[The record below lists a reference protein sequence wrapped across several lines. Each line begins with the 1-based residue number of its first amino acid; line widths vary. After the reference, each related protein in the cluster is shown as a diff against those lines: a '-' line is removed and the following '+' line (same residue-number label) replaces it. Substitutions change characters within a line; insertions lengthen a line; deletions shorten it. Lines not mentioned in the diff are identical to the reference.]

1 MCARTSNELAHTLH
15 SRRKNMQYLK
25 EKAQLL
31 QVQVVSFVRQNKVDY
46 ICNQKKMQRES
57 NITHIKS
64 ISQLARVLGLP
75 APLHPLIALVD
86 YNNVSIEMFPR
97 GQKTSLDFYKIS
109 FKPTFTGQIKYGQ
122 AYYDFEEGGLAFLKP
137 KQIVYPPENIES
149 YEGLALYFHSDF
161 IRNYPLGNTMNQY
174 GFFSYDVSEALF
186 LSAREKE
193 VIASLFASIANE
205 LDNNIDNFSQ
215 DVLVSQIEL
224 LLNYSNRFYN
234 RQFITRKAINHDII
248 TALDKLLNNYF
259 EEESSLKNGL
269 PSVKYISTELKLSQ
283 RYLSDMLSSL
293 TGLNT
298 QQYIQNAIIEKAK
311 EKLST
316 TNLSVSEIA
325 YELGFEHSQSFSKFF
340 KTKTNVSPLA
350 FRQSFN

>member
-1 MCARTSNELAHTLH
+1 
-15 SRRKNMQYLK
+15 MQ
-25 EKAQLL
+25 Q
-31 QVQVVSFVRQNKVDY
+31 Q
-46 ICNQKKMQRES
+46 S
-57 NITHIKS
+57 NINHIKS
-64 ISQLARVLGLP
+64 ISQLLRLLGVP

-86 YNNVSIEMFPR
+86 YNNVSIEMFPK
-97 GQKTSLDFYKIS
+97 GQKVSLDFYKIS

-122 AYYDFEEGGLAFLKP
+122 GYYDFEEGGLAFLKP
-137 KQIVYPPENIES
+137 KQIVFPPEEIES
-149 YEGLALYFHSDF
+149 YEGIALYFHSDF
-161 IRNYPLGNTMNQY
+161 IRNYPLGSTINQY

-186 LSAREKE
+186 LSAKEKE
-193 VIASLFASIANE
+193 IITSLFATIANE
-205 LDNNIDNFSQ
+205 LDNNIDSFSQ

-248 TALDKLLNNYF
+248 TSLDELLNNYF
-259 EEESSLKNGL
+259 KEENSLKNGL
-269 PSVKYISTELKLSQ
+269 PSVKYISTELKQSQ

-311 EKLST
+311 EKLSS

-325 YELGFEHSQSFSKFF
+325 YELGFEHPQSFSKLF
-340 KTKTNVSPLA
+340 KTKTNLSPSE
-350 FRQSFN
+350 FRHSFN

>member
-1 MCARTSNELAHTLH
+1 
-15 SRRKNMQYLK
+15 MQ
-25 EKAQLL
+25 Q
-31 QVQVVSFVRQNKVDY
+31 Q
-46 ICNQKKMQRES
+46 S
-57 NITHIKS
+57 NINHIKS
-64 ISQLARVLGLP
+64 ISQLVRILGFP

-86 YNNVSIEMFPR
+86 YNNVSIEMFPK
-97 GQKTSLDFYKIS
+97 GQKVSLDFYKIS

-122 AYYDFEEGGLAFLKP
+122 GYYDFEEGGLAFLKP
-137 KQIVYPPENIES
+137 KQIVFSPEDTES
-149 YEGLALYFHSDF
+149 YQGIALYFHPDF
-161 IRNYPLGNTMNQY
+161 TRNYPLGSIINHY
-174 GFFSYDVSEALF
+174 GFFSYYVSEALF
-186 LSAREKE
+186 LSAKEKE
-193 VIASLFASIANE
+193 IIANLFATIADE
-205 LDNNIDNFSQ
+205 LDNNIDHFSQ

-248 TALDKLLNNYF
+248 TSLDKLLDNYF

-298 QQYIQNAIIEKAK
+298 QQYIQNAVIEKAK

-325 YELGFEHSQSFSKFF
+325 YELGFEHSQSFSKLF
-340 KTKTNVSPLA
+340 KTKTNVSPLE
-350 FRQSFN
+350 FRHSFN